1 VVDDERVVVEVL
13 GSLLDDPDREI
24 LTADCAAKAME
35 HARKGEI
42 SVALVDKN
50 LGADSGLAL
59 ARQLKQVQPEMEV
72 ILITGYAS
80 IESAIEAVQIGAF
93 DYLTKPIADFSALSF
108 KVQSAVEKSQL
119 RRSQR
124 ALTERLM
131 DYEVRHRRL
140 IDAAPEAI
148 VLYEGAGGAVVEAN
162 EAAVKLY
169 GYSPEELLRATAAD
183 LRGGAPEGTPGPA
196 PVLQRHRR
204 KDGTEFTAEVT
215 FTEFQQQGRILR
227 VQSARNVSD
236 REEIEARRR
245 EVEERLRAAQ
255 KMDAIGRMAGGVA
268 HDFSNLLGV
277 ITAHADYLRTE
288 LEAGNRLAAEVD
300 GICKAAERGTALTRQ
315 LLLFSRRAPRGP
327 AVADVGAVVF
337 EAQRLLSRMLRE
349 NVEVAVEVPQALWSS
364 RANPDDLREA
374 ILALAANAR
383 DAMPE
388 GGRVTVRATNLV
400 LEAPV
405 RLRSGDVPEGR
416 YVRITV
422 ADTGVGMS
430 DEVLRRLF
438 EPFFS
443 TRPGGKGSGLGLAM
457 VYGIAGASG
466 GGVDV
471 SSRPYEGTQVSVY
484 LPAADGAVALPEAGP
499 ATAPARGKGER
510 ILLVEDEEHLRA
522 MVRRMLAANGYDVVD
537 APDAEHGLRAAEG
550 RNLDLLLTDVMLPA
564 VDGPALAQQLL
575 ELQPSLRVLYMS
587 GYPSGDRDFP
597 IPEPLIQKP
606 FTPLALLGEVRRVLD
621 R

>member
-1 VVDDERVVVEVL
+1 
-13 GSLLDDPDREI
+13 
-24 LTADCAAKAME
+24 
-35 HARKGEI
+35 
-42 SVALVDKN
+42 
-50 LGADSGLAL
+50 
-59 ARQLKQVQPEMEV
+59 
-72 ILITGYAS
+72 
-80 IESAIEAVQIGAF
+80 
-93 DYLTKPIADFSALSF
+93 
-108 KVQSAVEKSQL
+108 
-119 RRSQR
+119 
-124 ALTERLM
+124 
-131 DYEVRHRRL
+131 
-140 IDAAPEAI
+140 
-148 VLYEGAGGAVVEAN
+148 
-162 EAAVKLY
+162 
-169 GYSPEELLRATAAD
+169 
-183 LRGGAPEGTPGPA
+183 
-196 PVLQRHRR
+196 
-204 KDGTEFTAEVT
+204 
-215 FTEFQQQGRILR
+215 
-227 VQSARNVSD
+227 
-236 REEIEARRR
+236 
-245 EVEERLRAAQ
+245 
-255 KMDAIGRMAGGVA
+255 VA

-288 LEAGNRLAAEVD
+288 LEAGNRLAAEVE